1 MIKLIRDEEGI
12 VFEYTPI
19 SGVDYIEE
27 LFENDKIVKISNTF
41 FFSSKEQIQ
50 DYDEDNTDDYI
61 YFRFATIE
69 GDYYKVDG
77 SMLGVDYDLYIFRQ
91 ISVNRKHFVAQR
103 NISIFKRIFKVIE
116 DDIYLGGD
124 KSYFTLAVLNELVK
138 KFPNTYELNMYAMAR
153 IDYILN
159 DYIDYNLNP
168 RYSYESYMNKKV
180 SKPKNNVEEIDI
192 NNNEIEKYEYL
203 LKKLRSMLNNE
214 ISYSEKVWQ
223 HEILKVLLLLYPK
236 YIRVFEEVP
245 FKDVYSN
252 KNRRLDFM
260 LVDAS
265 GFVDIVEIKKPNDI
279 SIISKNVY
287 RDNHVPLKE
296 LSGTIMQIEKYIF
309 YLNKWG
315 IKGEKKLNERYLD
328 ELPENLKLKIVNPN
342 GIIIMGRS
350 NTLNNEEL
358 ADFEVI
364 KRKYKNI
371 VELMTYDDLV
381 RRLENIVYKWKNFD
395 EN

>member
-1 MIKLIRDEEGI
+1 
-12 VFEYTPI
+12 
-19 SGVDYIEE
+19 
-27 LFENDKIVKISNTF
+27 
-41 FFSSKEQIQ
+41 
-50 DYDEDNTDDYI
+50 
-61 YFRFATIE
+61 
-69 GDYYKVDG
+69 
-77 SMLGVDYDLYIFRQ
+77 MLGVDYDLYIFRQ